1 LLAAAPSTRFSSPTM
16 ALERTILIA
25 DDDREVLCGVTEII
39 SGMGFR
45 TRQAET
51 GLQALEI
58 VRHGGIHLALLD
70 HKMPGRTGLEV
81 VSLIRAET
89 LGVPCIVCSGDAGSE
104 LEQLVLRAGAFSL
117 LRKPVAPTLLRSEV
131 LRALEHKPPP
141 APPPA

>member
-1 LLAAAPSTRFSSPTM
+1 M
-16 ALERTILIA
+16 AIDRTILIA
-25 DDDREVLCGVTEII
+25 DDDHEVLTGVTELI

-45 TRQAET
+45 TRQAQT

-81 VSLIRAET
+81 VTTIRAET
-89 LGVPCIVCSGDAGSE
+89 LLVPCIVCSGDACID
-104 LEQLVLRAGAFSL
+104 LEQLVLRAGGFAL

-131 LRALEHKPPP
+131 LRALELDEGPHSLRS
-141 APPPA
+141 